1 MNVSFYIAK
10 RYFFA
15 KKGTQSVNIILYISI
30 LALAFAT
37 TAMFVIL
44 SAFSGLEK
52 MNIEMISNV
61 NPEIKITP
69 TSGKSFKNIK
79 NIDKELRQ
87 NTNIQAFSKILEE
100 KVYIIY
106 RERQEISFIRG
117 IDKNYFQVFPL
128 DSAITYGERLNFSFD
143 DDMMMGNAIAF
154 KLNMPISETETAQ
167 IIVPKAGEG
176 LLQSA
181 DEAFTTKELYLK
193 GVFSLQ
199 NEKYNN
205 YIYVPIQFVQNLL
218 QQNPESANVIEVKL
232 KNAETRNSVKN
243 QLQQT
248 LGKNVLVQT
257 REQQD
262 ASFLKMM
269 NVEKLIIYLIC
280 TLIII
285 ITTFN
290 LASAI
295 VIIILDKKQQ
305 SQALISL
312 GYTQKELK
320 KLFFYTGIL
329 IVSVGAILG
338 ILAGVLLVF
347 SQLIFGW
354 YKINPFLAFPVS
366 FQLTNVI
373 ITLLTLFVFGILVT
387 FLSSRSVKTQ

>member
-1 MNVSFYIAK
+1 MNVPFYIAT
-10 RYFFA
+10 RYFLA

-30 LALAFAT
+30 IALAFAT
-37 TAMFVIL
+37 SAMFVIL

-52 MNIEMISNV
+52 MNIEMVSNV
-61 NPEIKITP
+61 NPELKLTP
-69 TSGKSFKNIK
+69 TTGKSFQNIK
-79 NIDKELRQ
+79 KIEETLKQ
-87 NTNIQAFSKILEE
+87 NNHIKAFSKILEE
-100 KVYIIY
+100 KVYITY

-117 IDKNYFQVFPL
+117 IDKNYFQVFPM
-128 DSAITYGERLNFSFD
+128 DSAITYGEKIDFSFD

-154 KLNMPISETETAQ
+154 KLNMPISETETAK
-167 IIVPKAGEG
+167 IIVPKPGQG
-176 LLQSA
+176 LIQSV

-218 QQNPESANVIEVKL
+218 QQNASTANVIEIKL
-232 KNAETRNSVKN
+232 KNPDTRSTVEK
-243 QLQQT
+243 QLQKA
-248 LGKNVLVQT
+248 LGNQVIVQT
-257 REQQD
+257 REEQE

-312 GYTQKELK
+312 GYTQNNLK
-320 KLFFYTGIL
+320 RLFFYTGIL

-338 ILAGVLLVF
+338 ITLGILLVS

-354 YKINPFLAFPVS
+354 YKINQFMAFPVS
-366 FQLTNVI
+366 LQLTNVI
-373 ITLLTLFVFGILVT
+373 ITLLTLFIFGTLVA
-387 FLSSRSVKTQ
+387 FLSSRSVKTI